1 MSLEEKNSMNSV
13 LAWMR
18 YRLRKAKERD
28 RRSERYF
35 EAASRFLWRWSLPW
49 LVAFAGFVALLDYGS
64 TYAVLE
70 LSGKRY
76 LNEGGPLASWALEK
90 GGFGW
95 LFLADLAAVTAISI
109 AAIVARSLFLRF
121 GFRGF
126 GRAAFVFLLI
136 PYVVMALVAVVNN
149 MVLAYL

>member
-1 MSLEEKNSMNSV
+1 
-13 LAWMR
+13 MR

-35 EAASRFLWRWSLPW
+35 EAASRFLWPWRLHW
-49 LVAFAGFVALLDYGS
+49 LVAFAAFVALLDYGS

-90 GGFGW
+90 GGFGG
-95 LFLADLAAVTAISI
+95 LFLADVAAVSAISLAALFMRLI
-109 AAIVARSLFLRF
+109 FLRF
-121 GFRGF
+121 GFKGF
-126 GRAAFVFLLI
+126 ARAAFVFLLI
-136 PYVVMALVAVVNN
+136 PYVVMAVVAVVNN

>member
-1 MSLEEKNSMNSV
+1 
-13 LAWMR
+13 MR

-35 EAASRFLWRWSLPW
+35 EAASRFLWPW
-49 LVAFAGFVALLDYGS
+49 RLSRLVAFAGFVALMDYCS

-70 LSGKRY
+70 FSGKRY
-76 LNEGGPLASWALEK
+76 LNEGGPLASWALEE
-90 GGFGW
+90 GGFAG
-95 LFLADLAAVTAISI
+95 LFLADLAAVAAISI
-109 AAIVARSLFLRF
+109 TAIVARFM
-121 GFRGF
+121 FRKFKFDGF

-149 MVLAYL
+149 MILAYL

>member
-1 MSLEEKNSMNSV
+1 MRLEEKNSMNSV

-90 GGFGW
+90 GGFAG
-95 LFLADLAAVTAISI
+95 LSLADLAAVTAISI
-109 AAIVARSLFLRF
+109 AAVVVRFIFLRF
-121 GFRGF
+121 GFPGF
-126 GRAAFVFLLI
+126 GRAASVFLLV

>member
-1 MSLEEKNSMNSV
+1 MNSV

-35 EAASRFLWRWSLPW
+35 AAASRFLWPWRLPW
-49 LVAFAGFVALLDYGS
+49 LVAFAGFVALLDYAS

-90 GGFGW
+90 GGFAG
-95 LFLADLAAVTAISI
+95 LFLADLAAVTAISVV
-109 AAIVARSLFLRF
+109 AIVARLEFRRF
-121 GFRGF
+121 GFKGF
-126 GRAAFVFLLI
+126 ARAAFVFLLI